1 MMSVNAAH
9 LLVVDDDDRIRS
21 LLQRFL
27 VTKNYNVTT
36 AKDANDARA
45 LIDAVEFDLLIF
57 DIMMPGED
65 GISLTKFVRS
75 ERNTPILLLTA
86 RGESQDRI
94 EGLSAGADDYLP
106 KPFEPEE
113 LALRIANILRRVQP
127 APIKS
132 VMQFG
137 DTIYDM
143 GRDELRRDDI
153 VVRLTE
159 TEKSLMRELASRVG
173 AVVTREELARKAG
186 VAADRSIDVQ
196 VARLRRKLEPN
207 SAEPLYLQTIRGQG
221 YRLAPDI

>member
-1 MMSVNAAH
+1 MGTQNAH
-9 LLVVDDDDRIRS
+9 ILIVDDDDRIRQ
-21 LLQRFL
+21 LLKRFL
-27 VTKNYNVTT
+27 MTKNYGVST
-36 AKDANDARA
+36 AKDAAEARE
-45 LIDAVEFDLLIF
+45 LIDAIDFDLLIF

-65 GISLTKFVRS
+65 GISLTKFVRN

-86 RGESQDRI
+86 RGETTDRI

-113 LALRIANILRRVQP
+113 LALRIANILRRVKP
-127 APIKS
+127 AP
-132 VMQFG
+132 VQTAMTFG
-137 DTIYDM
+137 DTTYDLT
-143 GRDELRRDDI
+143 RDELKREGQI
-153 VVRLTE
+153 IRLTE
-159 TEKSLMRELASRVG
+159 TEKSLMRELATRTG

-207 SAEPLYLQTIRGQG
+207 SAEPMYLQTIRGQG